1 MELQVAQIQRALQA
15 VSGACNAKH
24 NSEVLQ
30 HVLLRASAN
39 GVQVV
44 GSDNEI
50 TAIAVVTP
58 ESVRPET
65 LPALEILLPQK
76 FIEIVRQLNA
86 DTLRITADET
96 SLQLTSG
103 GGRWRLATSN
113 PQDYPVWASPAN
125 AAGLTLDHVE
135 LSDALQGVV
144 FCCDSSSTRY
154 ALGAI
159 RLEYD
164 AGNVLMVAATDGRR
178 LASQAIVARHAL
190 TPLITALIPSK
201 AIKAIRSMQAVGAVV
216 LQADDRN
223 VYVTDE
229 VGNRVI
235 VRQAEGRFPRWRDV
249 IPDDKDAVSIT
260 CTTAQLATCVRQV
273 QAMADR
279 EGRSVSLTI
288 DQGVI
293 LCSAEGSGGNGQCE
307 MQHGAGNADKRYEVT
322 LDALYL
328 LQALQACGD
337 QVTLSWAAEPTTI
350 DGAVKLVS
358 GMWVGVIMPLSV
370 EG

>member
-1 MELQVAQIQRALQA
+1 MEVQVSQIQRALQA
-15 VSGACNAKH
+15 VSGACNPRH
-24 NSEVLQ
+24 QSEVLQ
-30 HVLLRASAN
+30 HILLRATVN

-44 GSDNEI
+44 ASDNEV

-58 ESVRPET
+58 EGTTPQ
-65 LPALEILLPQK
+65 EILLPQK
-76 FIEIVRQLNA
+76 FVEIVKQLNA
-86 DTLRITADET
+86 ETLRITADDT

-103 GGRWRLATSN
+103 GGRWRLATAN
-113 PQDYPVWASPAN
+113 PQDYPIWASPAGTK
-125 AAGLTLDHVE
+125 GLTLDHVD
-135 LSDALQGVV
+135 LADALQGVA
-144 FCCDSSSTRY
+144 FCCDNQSTRY
-154 ALGAI
+154 ALGAV

-164 AGNVLMVAATDGRR
+164 AGDVLMVVATDGRR
-178 LASQAIVARHAL
+178 LASRAIVASVEQA
-190 TPLITALIPSK
+190 TQIAALIPSK
-201 AIKAIRSMQAVGAVV
+201 VVKAIRSMQAVGRV
-216 LQADDRN
+216 LLQVDDRN
-223 VYVTDE
+223 VYVTDQ

-249 IPDDKDAVSIT
+249 VPSDKGAVGIT

-273 QAMADR
+273 QTMTDKESR
-279 EGRSVSLTI
+279 GVSLTI

-307 MQHGAGNADKRYEVT
+307 MQHGAGNADRRYEVT
-322 LDALYL
+322 LDAVYL

-337 QVTLSWAAEPTTI
+337 QVTLSWASEPVVI

-358 GMWVGVIMPLSV
+358 GLWCGVIMPLSV

>member
-1 MELQVAQIQRALQA
+1 MELQVSQLQRALQA
-15 VSGACNAKH
+15 VSGACNPRH
-24 NSEVLQ
+24 TSEVLQ
-30 HVLLRASAN
+30 HVLLRATAH

-50 TAIAVVTP
+50 TAIAIVTP
-58 ESVRPET
+58 ESIRPET

-76 FIEIVRQLNA
+76 FIEILKQLTA
-86 DTLRITADET
+86 DTLRIITDDT

-103 GGRWRLATSN
+103 GGRWRLATAD
-113 PQDYPVWASPAN
+113 PKEYPIWASPAGT
-125 AAGLTLDHVE
+125 AGLTLDHVE
-135 LSDALQGVV
+135 LTDALQGVV
-144 FCCDSSSTRY
+144 FCCDNQSMRY
-154 ALGAI
+154 ALGAV
-159 RLEYD
+159 RMECD
-164 AGNVLMVAATDGRR
+164 GRNVLSAIATDGRR
-178 LASQAIVARHAL
+178 LATKLVVANIENVTQIA
-190 TPLITALIPSK
+190 ALIPSK
-201 AIKAIRSMQAVGAVV
+201 AVKAIRAMAAVGQVL
-216 LQADDRN
+216 LQADERN
-223 VYVTDE
+223 VYVTDQ

-235 VRQAEGRFPRWRDV
+235 VRQTEGRFPRWRDV
-249 IPDDKDAVSIT
+249 IPDDKDAVGIT

-293 LCSAEGSGGNGQCE
+293 LCSAEGTGGNGQCE

-337 QVTLSWAAEPTTI
+337 QVTLSWAVEPVVI
-350 DGAVKLVS
+350 DRAVKLVS
-358 GMWVGVIMPLSV
+358 GMWRGVIMPLSV

>member
-1 MELQVAQIQRALQA
+1 MELQVQQLQRALQA
-15 VSGACNAKH
+15 VSGACNPRH

-30 HVLLRASAN
+30 HILLRATGD

-44 GSDNEI
+44 ASDNEV
-50 TAIAVVTP
+50 TAIAIVTP
-58 ESVRPET
+58 EAAK
-65 LPALEILLPQK
+65 LQEILLPPK
-76 FIEIVRQLNA
+76 FVEIVRQLNSE
-86 DTLRITADET
+86 TLRITADDT

-103 GGRWRLATSN
+103 GGRWRLATAN
-113 PQDYPVWASPAN
+113 PQDYPVWASPADTV
-125 AAGLTLDHVE
+125 GLTLDYFD
-135 LSDALQGVV
+135 LSDGLQWVA

-154 ALGAI
+154 ALGAV

-164 AGNVLMVAATDGRR
+164 AANALDMIATDGRR
-178 LASQAIVARHAL
+178 LASYAISAKLTHA
-190 TPLITALIPSK
+190 TQIAALIPSR
-201 AIKAIRSMQAVGAVV
+201 AIKAIRGMQAVGAVL
-216 LQADDRN
+216 LQADERN
-223 VYVTDE
+223 VYVTDQ

-235 VRQAEGRFPRWRDV
+235 VRQAEGRFPRWREV
-249 IPDDKDAVSIT
+249 IPDDKNAVGIA

-279 EGRSVSLTI
+279 EGRSVLLTI
-288 DQGVI
+288 DQGIV
-293 LCSAEGSGGNGQCE
+293 LCSAQGSGGNGQCE
-307 MQHGAGNADKRYEVT
+307 MQHGPGNANKRYEVT
-322 LDALYL
+322 LDASYL

-358 GMWVGVIMPLSV
+358 RMWVGVIMPLSV